1 MKSRFWSLFFFRK
14 KFLQKSLHYSAAHII
29 PVVTPFGVKGTDKNV
44 YATEVRF
51 EARFEARI
59 NAIRSVLCTATAVFA
74 LFLCCTS
81 ESLAQIPADKKPTR
95 SDTANILISGKRESI
110 VTTRPKRELPG
121 YQWLLGFYGTGALQ
135 QHTGNFG
142 YLAGMTP
149 TVAADSSFGAA
160 SALAGGLGAVVDYR
174 LSSAFQVQMRLG
186 ASISAPEFFLKER
199 LGFAG
204 ADYDTI
210 FAAHRLRTSLINLHF
225 APSLGFRVL
234 EQLFLNIGAEAT
246 YTLVSQY
253 SYTDS
258 LFPAYA
264 GPYKD
269 RSYPQSGSIQPS
281 LALSAFAGLDWFI
294 PISRNTF
301 LTPFVRYHFPLT
313 SIAETR
319 FGGRT
324 LLRFSDTLR
333 TPISQGSWTFGSL
346 QAGVSFQ
353 WGEGSTNPVIRET
366 VYERDTS
373 SVIVEGGQER
383 LRLRST
389 ESGLVTSEE
398 NGLVVERTVIHESYI
413 REVPKQV
420 ALKADVRVT
429 GIDWDGKRQQSPT
442 VIVEEF
448 ETETYHPL
456 LPHIFFQNGGADLL
470 QTRQTLLTTTKAA
483 DAWKEATLPN
493 GALNVHANMLN
504 VIGARMKANQQAR
517 LTVTGCVSDVGA
529 EKDNT
534 ELAMRRAKAVQT
546 YLATIWRIKADR
558 IRVQARTLPEKA
570 SSSEVEEGIAENR
583 RVELSAS
590 EPTILAPV
598 VNRSI
603 TRSVNP
609 PSLELQPLIDAPAG
623 LRSWTMAVKRNN
635 STLQQWTGESVTG
648 EAPPPQQWRLSEQ
661 LLGESEIPLKATIQ
675 ATDLEG
681 RESTKEQSITVRQV
695 TVKKKRV
702 EQVQDKRLERFS
714 LMLFDFDRAEIS
726 AENLPLLGFIKQRIQ
741 PSSQVTVIGYGDRV
755 GSREYNR
762 DLAFRRSSEV
772 KNFLQLPDDR
782 IKIIPIGS
790 DILLHDNSTP
800 EGRSYCRIVQILVA
814 TPMEK

>member
-1 MKSRFWSLFFFRK
+1 MKSRFGSLLHRTKEDSSINLHPLYHCIFAW
-14 KFLQKSLHYSAAHII
+14 LLLLSVASLELS
-29 PVVTPFGVKGTDKNV
+29 
-44 YATEVRF
+44 
-51 EARFEARI
+51 
-59 NAIRSVLCTATAVFA
+59 
-74 LFLCCTS
+74 
-81 ESLAQIPADKKPTR
+81 AQISTEKKPLK
-95 SDTANILISGKRESI
+95 SDTANVLISGKRESV

-121 YQWLLGFYGTGALQ
+121 YQWLFGFYGVGALQ
-135 QHTGNFG
+135 QHSGNFG
-142 YLAGMTP
+142 YLSGMIP
-149 TVAADSSFGAA
+149 IAAADSSFGATT
-160 SALAGGLGAVVDYR
+160 ALGGGLGFVVDHR
-174 LSSAFQVQMRLG
+174 LSSSFQIKLRVG
-186 ASISAPEFFLKER
+186 ASYSTPEFSFRER

-210 FAAHRLRTSLINLHF
+210 FASHRLKTSLLNLHLSPAF
-225 APSLGFRVL
+225 GIRLF
-234 EQLFLNIGAEAT
+234 EQFFMNIGVEAL
-246 YTLVSQY
+246 YTVVSEY

-258 LFPAYA
+258 LFPLYA

-269 RSYPQSGSIQPS
+269 RSYPQSGTIQPS
-281 LALSAFAGLDWFI
+281 LALSAFAGLEWYI
-294 PISRNTF
+294 PLSRNTF
-301 LTPFVRYHFPLT
+301 LTPFVRYHFPFTPL
-313 SIAETR
+313 AETR
-319 FGGRT
+319 FGGRPVQ
-324 LLRFSDTLR
+324 RFSDTLR
-333 TPISQGSWTFGSL
+333 TPVSNGSWTMGAI
-346 QAGVSFQ
+346 QAGISFQ
-353 WGEGSTNPVIRET
+353 WGEGSINPVIRET
-366 VYERDTS
+366 IYERDTS

-383 LRLRST
+383 LRLRSS

-398 NGLVVERTVIHESYI
+398 NGLVVERTVIHESYV
-413 REVPKQV
+413 REVPKQA

-429 GIDWDGKRQQSPT
+429 GIDWDGKRQPAPT
-442 VIVEEF
+442 VVVEEF

-456 LPHIFFQNGGADLL
+456 LPHIYFQNGAADLL
-470 QTRQTLLTTTKAA
+470 QSRQTLLTSTKAA
-483 DAWKEATLPN
+483 DTWKETTLPN
-493 GALNVHANMLN
+493 GALNIHANMLN
-504 VIGARMKANQQAR
+504 VIGARLKANPQAR
-517 LTVTGCVSDVGA
+517 LTVTGCVSNVGA

-546 YLATIWRIKADR
+546 YLSTIWRIKADR
-558 IRVQARTLPEKA
+558 IRVVARTLPEKP
-570 SSSEVEEGIAENR
+570 SSNDVEEGIAENR

-598 VNRSI
+598 INRSI

-623 LRSWTMAVKRNN
+623 LRSWTMAIKRNN
-635 STLQQWTGESVTG
+635 SVLQQWTGESVTG

-661 LLGESEIPLKATIQ
+661 LLGESEIPLKASIQ
-675 ATDLEG
+675 AIDLEG
-681 RESTKEQSITVRQV
+681 RESTNEKDITVRQI

-726 AENLPLLGFIKQRIQ
+726 SENLPLLSFIKQRIQ
-741 PSSQVTVIGYGDRV
+741 PSSQVTIIGYGDRV

-762 DLAFRRSSEV
+762 DLAFRRSAEV
-772 KNFLQLPDDR
+772 KNFLQLPEDR